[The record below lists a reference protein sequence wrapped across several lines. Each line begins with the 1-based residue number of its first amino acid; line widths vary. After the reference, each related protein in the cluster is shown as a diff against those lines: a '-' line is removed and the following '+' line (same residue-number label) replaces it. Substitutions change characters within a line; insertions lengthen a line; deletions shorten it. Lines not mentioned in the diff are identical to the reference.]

1 MVLPWAVRDSWQSD
15 AACRQFQADALP
27 VQDRHAVGHRTSSIR
42 LMDPLPLRLHPGDD
56 LRGAL
61 EAALR
66 AAGWEAV
73 FVIAG
78 IGSLVDARLRLA
90 GAADP
95 MLWPGDS
102 EILSLSGSLS
112 PDGAHLHA
120 ALSLADGRVV
130 GGHVLPGNRVRTT
143 AEVLVL
149 PLPGWRFRRVVDPAT
164 GWAEL
169 HIQRW
174 PASRG

>member
-1 MVLPWAVRDSWQSD
+1 MD
-15 AACRQFQADALP
+15 A
-27 VQDRHAVGHRTSSIR
+27 
-42 LMDPLPLRLHPGDD
+42 LPLRLHPGDD

-61 EAALR
+61 EAAIR
-66 AAGWEAV
+66 SAGWEAA
-73 FVIAG
+73 FVVAG

-90 GAADP
+90 GATET
-95 MLWPGDS
+95 MQWPGDS

-120 ALSLADGRVV
+120 ALSLPDGRVV
-130 GGHVLPGNRVRTT
+130 GGHVLPGCRVRTM

-149 PLPGWRFRRVVDPAT
+149 PLPGWQFHRAPDPAT

-169 HIQRW
+169 VIVRN
-174 PASRG
+174 SGGGE

>member
-1 MVLPWAVRDSWQSD
+1 M
-15 AACRQFQADALP
+15 
-27 VQDRHAVGHRTSSIR
+27 H
-42 LMDPLPLRLHPGDD
+42 PLPLRLHPGDD

-61 EAALR
+61 EAAIR
-66 AAGWEAV
+66 AVGREAA

-90 GAADP
+90 GATET
-95 MLWPGDS
+95 MQWPGDS

-120 ALSLADGRVV
+120 ALSLSDGRVV
-130 GGHVLPGNRVRTT
+130 GGHVVPGNRVRTT

-149 PLPGWRFRRVVDPAT
+149 PLPGWRFRRVADPAT

-169 HIQRW
+169 DIVRR
-174 PASRG
+174 PEADE

>member
-1 MVLPWAVRDSWQSD
+1 MEA
-15 AACRQFQADALP
+15 
-27 VQDRHAVGHRTSSIR
+27 
-42 LMDPLPLRLHPGDD
+42 LPLRLHPGDD
-56 LRGAL
+56 LRAAL

-66 AAGWEAV
+66 LAGWEAA

-90 GAADP
+90 GATATAT
-95 MLWPGDS
+95 WPGDS

-120 ALSLADGRVV
+120 ALSLPDGGVV
-130 GGHVLPGNRVRTT
+130 GGHVVPGCRVRTT
-143 AEVLVL
+143 AEVLLL
-149 PLPGWRFRRVVDPAT
+149 PLPDWRFQRAPDPAT

-169 HIQRW
+169 VITR
-174 PASRG
+174 PPGSNA

>member
-1 MVLPWAVRDSWQSD
+1 MDS
-15 AACRQFQADALP
+15 
-27 VQDRHAVGHRTSSIR
+27 
-42 LMDPLPLRLHPGDD
+42 LPLRLHPGDD

-61 EAALR
+61 EAAAK
-66 AAGWEAV
+66 AAGWEAA

-90 GAADP
+90 GATEIRQ
-95 MLWPGDS
+95 WPGDS
-102 EILSLSGSLS
+102 EVLSLSGSLS

-120 ALSLADGRVV
+120 ALSLPDGRVV
-130 GGHVLPGNRVRTT
+130 GGHVVPGNRVRTT

-149 PLPGWRFRRVVDPAT
+149 PLPGWRFRRVADPAT

-169 HIQRW
+169 DVARR
-174 PASRG
+174 PVRGE

>member
-1 MVLPWAVRDSWQSD
+1 MVPLGHEP
-15 AACRQFQADALP
+15 
-27 VQDRHAVGHRTSSIR
+27 GHRTASAP

-61 EAALR
+61 EAAVR
-66 AAGWEAV
+66 AAGWEAA

-78 IGSLVDARLRLA
+78 IGSLLDARLRLA
-90 GAADP
+90 GAAET
-95 MLWPGDS
+95 MQWPGDS

-120 ALSLADGRVV
+120 ALSLPDGRVV
-130 GGHVLPGNRVRTT
+130 GGHVVPGNRVRTT

-149 PLPGWRFRRVVDPAT
+149 PLPDWRFRRVADPAT

-169 HIQRW
+169 DIARR
-174 PASRG
+174 SGGGE

>member
-1 MVLPWAVRDSWQSD
+1 MDS
-15 AACRQFQADALP
+15 
-27 VQDRHAVGHRTSSIR
+27 
-42 LMDPLPLRLHPGDD
+42 LPLRLHPGDD

-61 EAALR
+61 EAAAK
-66 AAGWEAV
+66 AAGWEAA

-90 GAADP
+90 GATEIRQ
-95 MLWPGDS
+95 WPGDS
-102 EILSLSGSLS
+102 EILSLSGTLS

-120 ALSLADGRVV
+120 ALSLPDGRVV
-130 GGHVLPGNRVRTT
+130 GGHVVPGNRVRTT

-149 PLPGWRFRRVVDPAT
+149 PLPGWRFRRVADPAT

-169 HIQRW
+169 DVARR
-174 PASRG
+174 PVRGE

>member
-1 MVLPWAVRDSWQSD
+1 MD
-15 AACRQFQADALP
+15 A
-27 VQDRHAVGHRTSSIR
+27 
-42 LMDPLPLRLHPGDD
+42 LPLRLHPGDD

-61 EAALR
+61 EAAVR
-66 AAGWEAV
+66 AAGWEAA

-90 GAADP
+90 GATDTVQ
-95 MLWPGDS
+95 WPGDS
-102 EILSLSGSLS
+102 EILTLGGSLA

-120 ALSLADGRVV
+120 ALSLPDGRVV
-130 GGHVLPGNRVRTT
+130 GGHVVPGCRVRTT

-149 PLPGWRFRRVVDPAT
+149 RLPGWQFRRAPDPAT

-169 HIQRW
+169 VIARR
-174 PASRG
+174 AGGGR